1 MRVDGLGVDSEAGVD
16 VRSDQLWGAPGGSLV
31 DLVDLVDLPDRLHSE
46 PARAQVLRLDRVE
59 RLAAAVDAAVEG
71 ALGRSLPGGDV
82 STGWRSDLDALLGG
96 THGRLGDYDRA
107 RLLAARA
114 VGVLLAE
121 DAGRAGEAGR
131 DAADAA
137 LLFERARDLLP
148 AATSHA
154 VAGLA
159 AVRHSEVGLALD
171 HAVQALVAFESLPDG
186 ERDPDGEADLT
197 EMLGRLSQQFFDH
210 DRALQFYELAARALR
225 DGRRDPARISA
236 VQALIA
242 DLLLQR
248 AAEFREGNPDAHDP
262 ERDALV
268 ARAEALAAGL
278 VAEPGAASDPIV
290 GRRLLAAVRCEQGRP
305 EQGAQLLSG
314 NQDGD
319 AALRLTRARCLR
331 ASGRDG
337 EALADLDVAEAGFA
351 TSGDLAQQIA
361 ALRLRSAIR
370 EQQGDLGRALAD
382 ARLLADLLWQR
393 HRRQVG
399 GFMDQVWS
407 RAGVEGQR
415 RDLEARAQVLLR
427 VAEQDSLTNL
437 ANRRAMERFC
447 ASRPPQEQIC
457 LVLVDVDHFKDVND
471 RHGHLVGDSVL
482 REVAAVLS
490 GSVRTMDRVS
500 RWGGEEFLIALPGGS
515 ARLGAEAA
523 RRLRQR
529 VAEHSWSRYAPGLQL
544 TVSAGVSSGPAS
556 EFSTVLARADA
567 AMYAAKRAGRNRV
580 MTS

>member
-1 MRVDGLGVDSEAGVD
+1 VRVDGLGVDSQAGVE
-16 VRSDQLWGAPGGSLV
+16 VRQDQMWGAPGGSLV
-31 DLVDLVDLPDRLHSE
+31 DLADRFDRELPDGR
-46 PARAQVLRLDRVE
+46 VLRLDRVE
-59 RLAAAVDAAVEG
+59 RLAAAVDGAVDG
-71 ALGRSLPGGDV
+71 AVGGTATTGGDV
-82 STGWRSDLDALLGG
+82 ATSWRRDLDALLDGV
-96 THGRLGDYDRA
+96 HGRVGDYDRA

-114 VGVLLAE
+114 VALLLAG
-121 DAGRAGEAGR
+121 DAGQAGGAGR

-154 VAGLA
+154 VAALA
-159 AVRHSEVGLALD
+159 AVRHGEAGVALD

-186 ERDPDGEADLT
+186 ERDPDGEAGLT
-197 EMLGRLSQQFFDH
+197 EMLGRLCQQFFDH

-225 DGRRDPARISA
+225 DGRRDPARILA
-236 VQALIA
+236 VHALIA

-248 AAEFREGNPDAHDP
+248 AAETREGDPDADDP
-262 ERDALV
+262 EREALV
-268 ARAEALAAGL
+268 ARAEALTRGL
-278 VAEPGAASDPIV
+278 LTEPGARLDPV
-290 GRRLLAAVRCEQGRP
+290 VARRLLAAVRCEQGRAD
-305 EQGAQLLSG
+305 QGAELLGGSE
-314 NQDGD
+314 DRD
-319 AALRLTRARCLR
+319 AALRLTRARCLH
-331 ASGRDG
+331 AAGRDG
-337 EALADLDVAEAGFA
+337 EALADLDVAEAAFD

-370 EQQGDLGRALAD
+370 EAQGDLGRALAD
-382 ARLLADLLWQR
+382 ARLLAHLLWQR

-427 VAEQDSLTNL
+427 AAEQDSLTNL

-490 GSVRTMDRVS
+490 GSVRTMDRVA

-529 VAEHSWSRYAPGLQL
+529 VEEHSWSMHAPGLRL
-544 TVSAGVSSGPAS
+544 TVSVGVSAGPAS
-556 EFSTVLARADA
+556 EFSIVLARADA